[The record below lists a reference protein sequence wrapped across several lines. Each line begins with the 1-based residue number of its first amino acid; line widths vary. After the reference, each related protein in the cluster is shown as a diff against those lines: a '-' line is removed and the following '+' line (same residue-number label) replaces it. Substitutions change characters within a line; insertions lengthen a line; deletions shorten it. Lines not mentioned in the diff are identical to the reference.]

1 MDTPHTSCIF
11 LWEEFCGNSW
21 CVTYMD
27 RHTWILQ
34 IHECMKLFKWAF
46 AVLVKRISRT
56 FHPQHPPDQIHLHP
70 RYPFQ
75 MYCAFIVDSCGD
87 NAETINLSV
96 TNNLSQRKENT
107 PHMTFHEMTHEDS
120 VLLYSIMWT
129 PFHMWNDLAFHMSPI
144 FRNKILFFRQLLILG
159 HLRCVVYYR
168 CTLFTTVVWKFST
181 KIIVVS

>member
-1 MDTPHTSCIF
+1 
-11 LWEEFCGNSW
+11 
-21 CVTYMD
+21 
-27 RHTWILQ
+27 
-34 IHECMKLFKWAF
+34 MKLFKWAF

-107 PHMTFHEMTHEDS
+107 PHMTFHEMTHEGGGQECEQGIS
-120 VLLYSIMWT
+120 
-129 PFHMWNDLAFHMSPI
+129 
-144 FRNKILFFRQLLILG
+144 RNLPQTGAK
-159 HLRCVVYYR
+159 VPSE
-168 CTLFTTVVWKFST
+168 WKSR
-181 KIIVVS
+181 KNHGK